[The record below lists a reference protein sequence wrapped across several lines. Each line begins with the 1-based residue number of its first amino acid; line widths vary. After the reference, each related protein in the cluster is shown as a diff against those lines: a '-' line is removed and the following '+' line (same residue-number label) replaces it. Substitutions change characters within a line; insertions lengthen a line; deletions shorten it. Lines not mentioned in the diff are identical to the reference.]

1 MRAKYYAETVTQRC
15 CVKKVFL
22 DISQNS
28 LENTCQNLFFNKVAD
43 LRPVTLLKKTLAQ
56 VFSCEFCEISKNT
69 FFYRT
74 PLVAASD
81 YNFMFW
87 RAVSEKD

>member
-56 VFSCEFCEISKNT
+56 VFSCEFCEISKNA
-69 FFYRT
+69 FSYRT

-81 YNFMFW
+81 YVLMFW
-87 RAVSEKD
+87 RAASEKD